1 MGLIW
6 WLMAGLWRFDGS
18 CILENEL
25 VEVMRWLMCRCLLAR
40 KWSAVSVGLGMWKS
54 CVCSGD
60 DSVIE
65 EQWPYPGRTWSI

>member
-25 VEVMRWLMCRCLLAR
+25 VDVMGWLMRGPLLAR
-40 KWSAVSVGLGMWKS
+40 KWSAVSVGLSTWKS
-54 CVCSGD
+54 CVF
-60 DSVIE
+60 
-65 EQWPYPGRTWSI
+65 WR